1 MGLPTGYIVP
11 PVSHAATMTFCVVE
25 SSAASPAHTA
35 DATPFTSKPT
45 QSHAVACESPHNN
58 PMGAALPY
66 SLTLRKASTTTLSEK
81 ILAPFCQ
88 GHPFGTGFTP
98 KGYSQHRGR
107 CPRLFTFVPFRDS
120 SIVEALGITTGRV
133 RECRRRRRQIR
144 IGRGEAPTKNRNA
157 NVNPERV
164 Q

>member
-1 MGLPTGYIVP
+1 MGLLTGYIVP

-81 ILAPFCQ
+81 IIEPFWRS
-88 GHPFGTGFTP
+88 HSFGTGFTP
-98 KGYSQHRGR
+98 KRLLPT
-107 CPRLFTFVPFRDS
+107 PRALPSAIHIRPFQGQLYVGTIAHDDWTNSRVPTLKASNMNR
-120 SIVEALGITTGRV
+120 A
-133 RECRRRRRQIR
+133 CAR
-144 IGRGEAPTKNRNA
+144 IM
-157 NVNPERV
+157 
-164 Q
+164 